1 MAWPV
6 CFYDLIRDWTDLSW
20 HIDLNGNLS
29 DPVPWIRKLNSG
41 GEKLLK
47 GVHLLC
53 HQCVQLF
60 FPTPPVC
67 RVVLCVRER
76 ERDRYWLM
84 FLKFTWHLTGL
95 VKSKQITLAPIKTEY
110 SIHQI
115 KMIIRVSHCS
125 SSTIIVSGH
134 NAGSTERGRVTDM
147 MEGDK
152 QRPAQKMNR

>member
-1 MAWPV
+1 MET
-6 CFYDLIRDWTDLSW
+6 YLIRCRGFESL
-20 HIDLNGNLS
+20 IL
-29 DPVPWIRKLNSG
+29 V

-67 RVVLCVRER
+67 RVCVCRVCVCER

-110 SIHQI
+110 SMHQI

-134 NAGSTERGRVTDM
+134 SAGSTERGRVRRWTGKALQY
-147 MEGDK
+147 E
-152 QRPAQKMNR
+152 PLNNIITLFLTTSSVN

>member
-1 MAWPV
+1 MET
-6 CFYDLIRDWTDLSW
+6 YLIRCRGFESL
-20 HIDLNGNLS
+20 IL
-29 DPVPWIRKLNSG
+29 V

-60 FPTPPVC
+60 FQTPSVC
-67 RVVLCVRER
+67 RVCVR

-110 SIHQI
+110 SMHQI

-134 NAGSTERGRVTDM
+134 NAGSTERGRVGEWQIWWRET
-147 MEGDK
+147 
-152 QRPAQKMNR
+152 NRDLLRRWTGKALQYEPLNNIITLFLTTSSVN

>member
-41 GEKLLK
+41 GGKTFKRGPFTLSS
-47 GVHLLC
+47 VC
-53 HQCVQLF
+53 AVIFSDSPRVCVC
-60 FPTPPVC
+60 V
-67 RVVLCVRER
+67 CVRK
-76 ERDRYWLM
+76 RDRYWLM

-110 SIHQI
+110 SMHQI

-125 SSTIIVSGH
+125 YSTIIVSGH
-134 NAGSTERGRVTDM
+134 NAGSTERGRLTDM

>member
-1 MAWPV
+1 
-6 CFYDLIRDWTDLSW
+6 
-20 HIDLNGNLS
+20 
-29 DPVPWIRKLNSG
+29 
-41 GEKLLK
+41 
-47 GVHLLC
+47 
-53 HQCVQLF
+53 
-60 FPTPPVC
+60 
-67 RVVLCVRER
+67 
-76 ERDRYWLM
+76 M

-110 SIHQI
+110 SMHQI

-134 NAGSTERGRVTDM
+134 NAGCTERGRVTDM

>member
-1 MAWPV
+1 MET
-6 CFYDLIRDWTDLSW
+6 YLIRCRGFESL
-20 HIDLNGNLS
+20 IM
-29 DPVPWIRKLNSG
+29 V

-47 GVHLLC
+47 GVHLLG

-60 FPTPPVC
+60 FPTPPCVVC
-67 RVVLCVRER
+67 VCVR

-84 FLKFTWHLTGL
+84 FLKLTWHLTGL

-110 SIHQI
+110 SMHQI

-147 MEGDK
+147 MEGDLLRRWTGK
-152 QRPAQKMNR
+152 ALQYEPLNNITLFLTTSSVN

>member
-1 MAWPV
+1 MALPV

-29 DPVPWIRKLNSG
+29 DPVPWIRKLNG
-41 GEKLLK
+41 GKTFK
-47 GVHLLC
+47 RGPFTRSSVC
-53 HQCVQLF
+53 AVIFSDSPRVSCV
-60 FPTPPVC
+60 
-67 RVVLCVRER
+67 CVRER
-76 ERDRYWLM
+76 DIYWLM
-84 FLKFTWHLTGL
+84 FLTFTWHLTGL

-110 SIHQI
+110 SMHQI
-115 KMIIRVSHCS
+115 KMSIRVSHCS